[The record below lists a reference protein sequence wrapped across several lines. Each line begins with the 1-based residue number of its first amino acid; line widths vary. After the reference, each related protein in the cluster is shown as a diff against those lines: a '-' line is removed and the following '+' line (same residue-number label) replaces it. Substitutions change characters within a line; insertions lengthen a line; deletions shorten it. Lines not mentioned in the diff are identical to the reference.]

1 MKITSLT
8 QRQQSVLYALV
19 ERMAR
24 NHEINLANAIAA
36 DRGAA
41 DEVLD
46 RVLYIGRDIK
56 SVIDR
61 YDLKLGLLRSLASVV
76 HKLIAGDDLH
86 VPFYLARKFDV
97 PCCTLHFP
105 GISDEPDDDADIDLD
120 SSPAVGD
127 LRIEFP
133 DMESRQAL
141 LTALFDWSHLGL
153 QSSPPKNGV
162 IAKVAAALD
171 LDMAAL
177 CADVPG

>member
-1 MKITSLT
+1 MDTNFLTSH
-8 QRQQSVLYALV
+8 QRGVLYALV
-19 ERMAR
+19 EQMAR
-24 NHEINLANAIAA
+24 NHEINLADAIAA

-56 SVIDR
+56 SVVDR
-61 YDLKLGLLRSLASVV
+61 YGLKLGLLRPLASAA
-76 HKLIAGDDLH
+76 HKLIAGDDLR

-105 GISDEPDDDADIDLD
+105 GISDEPDDDADNDLD
-120 SSPAVGD
+120 SPPAVGD

-133 DMESRQAL
+133 DMESRHAL
-141 LTALFDWSHLGL
+141 LTALLDWSNIGMQPL
-153 QSSPPKNGV
+153 PAENGV
-162 IAKVAAALD
+162 ITKVAAALD
-171 LDMAAL
+171 LAMAAL